1 MPPFFKRAF
10 ILAEPLLCAPWAPPH
25 LNLTMTSI
33 KLGFITFIL
42 QMKTP
47 KLREVKSFPG
57 GHTTVSPVE
66 PGFKP
71 VPPGYKVHTLNFL
84 TNLLLHE
91 MCRAMPILQVRRLM
105 QLPRSQK
112 EEPGCKLGAAALLF
126 PAVQCYDQIHRGE
139 LQQAALRRSQA
150 RWTP

>member
-1 MPPFFKRAF
+1 MG
-10 ILAEPLLCAPWAPPH
+10 APALKPH
-25 LNLTMTSI
+25 NGLHKAGIHRLHFTDEDTKAQRSEI
-33 KLGFITFIL
+33 IS
-42 QMKTP
+42 
-47 KLREVKSFPG
+47 R

-71 VPPGYKVHTLNFL
+71 VSPGYKVHTLNFL

-105 QLPRSQK
+105 LKRVKAIAKKPK
-112 EEPGCKLGAAALLF
+112 EEPGCKLGAAALLY

-139 LQQAALRRSQA
+139 LQHAALRGSQA
-150 RWTP
+150 RGTP